1 METNA
6 PEKSRAELI
15 CQIDDVLTY
24 AAVHNGIQIVRS
36 VGVRSL
42 SEADMEDVVLKIDS
56 DNGVI
61 EHYEVGIQKLKAG
74 EEVCVKDI
82 HVNVNADYLSS
93 LTERSMCRLTVSACL
108 GEEVLAS
115 EVRYITALAFDQ
127 WPGLQYTPELLAA
140 FVTPNHPVVSS
151 LLQLSAKYL
160 EQWTGDPSLAGYQFK
175 DPNRVKKMAAAE
187 NANSSYASGRCAP

>member
-6 PEKSRAELI
+6 PEKNRAELI

-93 LTERSMCRLTVSACL
+93 LT
-108 GEEVLAS
+108 
-115 EVRYITALAFDQ
+115 
-127 WPGLQYTPELLAA
+127 
-140 FVTPNHPVVSS
+140 
-151 LLQLSAKYL
+151 
-160 EQWTGDPSLAGYQFK
+160 
-175 DPNRVKKMAAAE
+175 
-187 NANSSYASGRCAP
+187 